1 MSEIET
7 IMRKV
12 ARDILP
18 VSARRFSYQQI
29 GKETGQ
35 NMLGYNVDKKPFIGK
50 VVFMN
55 EVYLVLKDPKKAI
68 FAYSFINELDNLD
81 FEVGDTVCL
90 TPYARR
96 RHDGTFLYQPSRAEP
111 NILIV
116 GDTKSYIPVDKTGF
130 RSSYLAELVT
140 QLEGVKTSDK
150 RRTAYQVVLDN
161 GGINQEVRLV
171 DPSDTDCV
179 ETPPSVIFTLT
190 ANNEV
195 HYLVVRYLR
204 GEDAYTVH
212 LENKDGICFSEN
224 GYVLFPDL
232 ADTMVAALG
241 ENEGFGLV
249 RTHVVSKVKKTKTA

>member
-12 ARDILP
+12 ASDTLP
-18 VSARRFSYQQI
+18 SRSRRFSYKQI
-29 GKETGQ
+29 GNETGS
-35 NMLGYNVDKKPFIGK
+35 NMLGYSVDKQPFAGK

-55 EVYLVLKDPKKAI
+55 KVYLVLKDPKKSI

-96 RHDGTFLYQPSRAEP
+96 RHDGTFLYQPSMAEP

-116 GDTKSYIPVDKTGF
+116 GETKSYIPVDKTGF
-130 RSSYLAELVT
+130 RSSHLAELVT
-140 QLEGVKTSDK
+140 QFEGVKTSDK

-161 GGINQEVRLV
+161 GGINQEVRFV

-195 HYLVVRYLR
+195 RYLVVQYLR
-204 GEDAYTVH
+204 GEDAYTVQ
-212 LENKDGICFSEN
+212 LENKDGICISGIDNVMFTE
-224 GYVLFPDL
+224 L
-232 ADTMVAALG
+232 ADTMVDLLDDNAV
-241 ENEGFGLV
+241 FGLV
-249 RTHVVSKVKKTKTA
+249 RTQVLAKTKKTKTA